1 MTHSFPTTL
10 IHIACK
16 GGEGGK
22 NDKFSDPQRASSCPF
37 HVTSFRLDNKSLR
50 EVIACQNSTRV
61 MGLVGDEWQ
70 MSRRVI
76 SIYYQLLMM
85 VMMAV

>member
-10 IHIACK
+10 VHIHAKEGK
-16 GGEGGK
+16 GK
-22 NDKFSDPQRASSCPF
+22 KRQVLRSTMC
-37 HVTSFRLDNKSLR
+37 KSLS
-50 EVIACQNSTRV
+50 ILCDIISTGQQISQGGDCLSNSTRV

-76 SIYYQLLMM
+76 
-85 VMMAV
+85 

>member
-10 IHIACK
+10 IRITCK
-16 GGEGGK
+16 GGEGEK
-22 NDKFSDPQRASSCPF
+22 KRQVLRSTTCESSSISCDIIS
-37 HVTSFRLDNKSLR
+37 TGQQISQGGDCLS
-50 EVIACQNSTRV
+50 NSTRV

-76 SIYYQLLMM
+76 
-85 VMMAV
+85 